1 METAPQQ
8 PRQQQGLLSQRGCR
22 GRSSLCD
29 ATLPAQQRCGVQC
42 SSPRWRRLCC
52 RRLPSHHAQ
61 PPNSIHKAAARWGCR
76 YSQHLLSKW
85 PRRPWR
91 PAASAMQ
98 PQSVAAVRRSGS
110 TASMRDRCRWER
122 RCVSPFTTQR
132 WCGHGGAT
140 CRCPWWRG
148 LGTRLHDDWE
158 WVEGSV
164 GSNAISL
171 QACSECAA
179 VRWFDQR
186 FDQRFDQW
194 L

>member
-1 METAPQQ
+1 MSALWEGDSRLETAPQQ

-76 YSQHLLSKW
+76 HSQHLLWEW

-91 PAASAMQ
+91 QVASAIATAERCSRQ
-98 PQSVAAVRRSGS
+98 EIRQHSKHVRQVSLGLPLCVAFHGTVVVWPRWVHVPLSTVAWPGHTVTRRL
-110 TASMRDRCRWER
+110 E
-122 RCVSPFTTQR
+122 
-132 WCGHGGAT
+132 
-140 CRCPWWRG
+140 
-148 LGTRLHDDWE
+148 
-158 WVEGSV
+158 V
-164 GSNAISL
+164 G
-171 QACSECAA
+171 
-179 VRWFDQR
+179 
-186 FDQRFDQW
+186 
-194 L
+194 